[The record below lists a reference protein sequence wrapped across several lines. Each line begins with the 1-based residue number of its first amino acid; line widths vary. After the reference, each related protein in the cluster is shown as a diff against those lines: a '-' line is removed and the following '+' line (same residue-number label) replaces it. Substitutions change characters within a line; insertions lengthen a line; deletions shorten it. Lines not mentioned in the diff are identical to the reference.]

1 MPRLSQAARA
11 CASLALALIVCAAV
25 AAFGAG
31 EGDDQMKP
39 KLRQTLVP
47 ASGIRTVSGDTPANS
62 RPGEALYSSPPGSG
76 AGETGFIST
85 NTPIRRAK
93 KGKKVLKPKTVAAAA
108 SARVTPVVGAGA
120 TTTAG
125 LATRRPSRAAKVE
138 EDPYGP
144 VGVRTGSFL
153 TKPSLELSEGYDDNP
168 FRTANRQ
175 GSRFTTVVAK
185 VDTRSQW
192 SRHEL
197 GLDLR
202 GAYTTFSEV
211 QNNDRPEAEAKLR
224 GRIDVNST
232 SRIELEGKAALT
244 TAAAGTPDAITSA
257 VRPPNIYTFGGS
269 LGYVQ
274 RFNRFEV
281 GLRGSVERSTYENAK
296 LISGAIEDL
305 SDRNYTSYGGKLRG
319 GYEVTPGIK
328 PFVEAG
334 LDTRV
339 FDHEIDFDGVRRGS
353 DGVAARAGV
362 QFERKGW
369 LTGEA
374 SAGFSRR
381 SYRDPNLQDISG
393 LIVDSSLVWQATG
406 LTKVTLKAISEI
418 EETRLIGA
426 SGLFKRE
433 AKITVEHAFRRW
445 LIGSVSALYGLEDY
459 RGVDRLDQ
467 RLGLS
472 ATLTYHLN
480 RMFAL
485 KGELRHERLH
495 SNVPDQDYTANI
507 VLVGLK
513 LQR

>member
-31 EGDDQMKP
+31 EGDDQVKP

-47 ASGIRTVSGDTPANS
+47 ASGIRTVSSATPANS
-62 RPGEALYSSPPGSG
+62 RPGEALYGSPPGSG
-76 AGETGFIST
+76 AGETGYIST
-85 NTPIRRAK
+85 HFPIRRAK
-93 KGKKVLKPKTVAAAA
+93 KGKKTPQPKTVTAAA
-108 SARVTPVVGAGA
+108 SVRATPVAGAGA
-120 TTTAG
+120 TAG
-125 LATRRPSRAAKVE
+125 LATRRPSRSTKVE
-138 EDPYGP
+138 DDPYGP

-202 GAYTTFSEV
+202 GAYTTYSDV
-211 QNNDRPEAEAKLR
+211 SNNDRPEAEAKLR
-224 GRIDVNST
+224 GRFDVNSR
-232 SRIELEGKAALT
+232 SRIELEGKASLT
-244 TAAAGTPDAITSA
+244 TAAAGTPDSITSA

-269 LGYVQ
+269 LGFVQ
-274 RFNRFEV
+274 RFNRFEL

-296 LISGAIEDL
+296 LISGAIDDL

-334 LDTRV
+334 VDTRV
-339 FDHEIDFDGVRRGS
+339 FDHEIDFGGVRRGS

-362 QFERKGW
+362 QFERKGL

-374 SAGFSRR
+374 SAGFTRR
-381 SYRDPNLQDISG
+381 SYHDPNLPDISG
-393 LIVDSSLVWQATG
+393 LIMDSSLVWQATG
-406 LTKVTLKAISEI
+406 LTKVTLKANSEI
-418 EETRLIGA
+418 DETRLTGA

-445 LIGSVSALYGLEDY
+445 LVGSVSAAYGLEDY

-472 ATLTYHLN
+472 AALTYHLN
-480 RMFAL
+480 RSFAL

-495 SNVPDQDYTANI
+495 SNVPGEDYTANI
-507 VLVGLK
+507 VLVGLR